1 MVPSSSSSSIAFF
14 AVMSFMVLMSITPSS
29 AFDLNKDIC
38 SNNNVLSRSFCEKF
52 IGSNPVVIKS
62 FLLGLA
68 EATIDVASLNATKTS
83 QQIPKRLNQTDNPRM
98 KNAISGCQRPYSEA
112 IADLKEAKEKV
123 RSGDYVALQRAV
135 VDAAVN
141 FHACVE
147 QFEDIPPDSLP
158 LCGTSGDL
166 ASISSILIAVF
177 EFRENQIIDFVLYCW
192 A

>member
-1 MVPSSSSSSIAFF
+1 MVPSSSSSSSIAFF
-14 AVMSFMVLMSITPSS
+14 AVMSFMVLMSITPS

-83 QQIPKRLNQTDNPRM
+83 QQIPKWLNQTDNPRI

-123 RSGDYVALQRAV
+123 RSGDYIALQRAV

-141 FHACVE
+141 FHACVV

-177 EFRENQIIDFVLYCW
+177 EFLGKSNN
-192 A
+192 